1 MTRENASVGCSR
13 IVGRSV
19 CGEGDDDRSTPTRNP
34 QRWPTW
40 PIARAHASGI
50 YFRYIVY
57 KYICNDDSCAGETWT
72 GSDPCST
79 YQCVRN
85 EIHTVTQDC
94 PEIKSCALVR
104 NLCSRINRFYHQ
116 ICNSP
121 QLSVLTANFWMAVS
135 KTLTLFKL
143 KRTFPSQ
150 LKQVC

>member
-1 MTRENASVGCSR
+1 MAGAPPQGILKNDPLGPQPAHVHLVSTSV
-13 IVGRSV
+13 IW
-19 CGEGDDDRSTPTRNP
+19 STNT
-34 QRWPTW
+34 
-40 PIARAHASGI
+40 
-50 YFRYIVY
+50 
-57 KYICNDDSCAGETWT
+57 CNDDSCAGETWT

-104 NLCSRINRFYHQ
+104 NLCSRIKRFYYQ
-116 ICNSP
+116 ICYSS
-121 QLSVLTANFWMAVS
+121 QLSVLTTDFLMAVS

-143 KRTFPSQ
+143 KCTFPTQ